1 MEWEDNAKLATL
13 LKEVFP
19 KTSAPTDQQRMQTL
33 QFEITCLSTPR
44 NTGKFVAETMAIID
58 WENREDELNAL
69 TPTAFQALAEV
80 FVDKVI
86 GKRQHS
92 CKVTAELVARIK
104 AKAPQSMGELFVV
117 TTRIGK
123 DFYELAQAL
132 HRMGIVFLPA
142 KEQTKRPYEAKFEDK
157 DSKKP
162 RGDGASEEEKI
173 RSLH

>member
-33 QFEITCLSTPR
+33 QFDITCLSTPR
-44 NTGKFVAETMAIID
+44 NTGKFVAETMAILD

-86 GKRQHS
+86 GKRQQS

-132 HRMGIVFLPA
+132 HRMGIAF
-142 KEQTKRPYEAKFEDK
+142 F
-157 DSKKP
+157 
-162 RGDGASEEEKI
+162 ASQ
-173 RSLH
+173 RA